1 MTRHRGSRT
10 PLLLLLLLPLCPA
23 CASVTAEH
31 AKRVAAA
38 GAAWGRATDA
48 LLLSAEEIS
57 IDADSA
63 RVLSEGQGLAPDA
76 RRRVFEKHAG
86 VAQDVA
92 DFERLRRHARL
103 LTRYFNRLGDLSD
116 PAVDRAADKAASR
129 AAGAAAELGREL
141 SGSKLL
147 TSSERDLL
155 GRAAALSV
163 RGVREHALA
172 RELEARGAAIAHE
185 LLIQQT
191 LLEAVRRQVR
201 ADAASAH
208 ELGMQ
213 RDVARPY
220 WENAVTDSPGWIAL
234 RRRYTLPHAVSDAL
248 ADAGD
253 TASRL
258 RAAWAAL
265 AEGRLDRAAWSALLA
280 DAETL
285 ASVASAVRDV
295 RR

>member
-1 MTRHRGSRT
+1 MIRHRRSR
-10 PLLLLLLLPLCPA
+10 PLLLLLLLIPG

-92 DFERLRRHARL
+92 DFERVRRHARL

-155 GRAAALSV
+155 GRAAALTV
-163 RGVREHALA
+163 RGVREHALT
-172 RELEARGAAIAHE
+172 RELEARGAAIA
-185 LLIQQT
+185 
-191 LLEAVRRQVR
+191 A
-201 ADAASAH
+201 
-208 ELGMQ
+208 
-213 RDVARPY
+213 
-220 WENAVTDSPGWIAL
+220 
-234 RRRYTLPHAVSDAL
+234 
-248 ADAGD
+248 
-253 TASRL
+253 
-258 RAAWAAL
+258 
-265 AEGRLDRAAWSALLA
+265 
-280 DAETL
+280 
-285 ASVASAVRDV
+285 
-295 RR
+295 

>member
-1 MTRHRGSRT
+1 MTRHRRSRT
-10 PLLLLLLLPLCPA
+10 RLLFLLLLPLCPA

-31 AKRVAAA
+31 AKKVAAA
-38 GAAWGRATDA
+38 GTAWGRATDA
-48 LLLSAEEIS
+48 LLLSAEEIA

-86 VAQDVA
+86 VAQGVA

-103 LTRYFNRLGDLSD
+103 LTRYFARLGDLSD
-116 PAVDRAADKAASR
+116 PAVDRAADEAASR

-141 SGSKLL
+141 SGSALL

-155 GRAAALSV
+155 GRTAALSV

-185 LLIQQT
+185 LLVQQT
-191 LLEAVRRQVR
+191 LLEAVRRRVR

-208 ELGMQ
+208 DLGMQ

-220 WENAVTDSPGWIAL
+220 WENAVADPPGWIAL

-265 AEGRLDRAAWSALLA
+265 AEGRLDAAAWSALLA

-285 ASVASAVRDV
+285 ASFASAVRDV